1 MAYGTGRG
9 YTIARRKSR
18 GEIVQLKIYAFM
30 VVDMTP
36 FIALTTAY
44 VLELL
49 DGAHFLEFIP
59 ACR

>member
-1 MAYGTGRG
+1 
-9 YTIARRKSR
+9 
-18 GEIVQLKIYAFM
+18 M